1 MEGDVFQVSEDLKEK
16 DLNLQ
21 SDEPGDCYFCI
32 YDLVVMRF
40 GENKCFEFWISNF
53 KYRNR

>member
-21 SDEPGDCYFCI
+21 SDEPGDFYFCI
-32 YDLVVMRF
+32 NDSVVVRF
-40 GENKCFEFWISNF
+40 RENKF
-53 KYRNR
+53 

>member
-21 SDEPGDCYFCI
+21 SDEPGDFYFCI
-32 YDLVVMRF
+32 YNLVLSHEIW
-40 GENKCFEFWISNF
+40 G
-53 KYRNR
+53 KYMF

>member
-21 SDEPGDCYFCI
+21 SDESTFAS
-32 YDLVVMRF
+32 MT
-40 GENKCFEFWISNF
+40 
-53 KYRNR
+53 